1 MTGDEITML
10 EARRARWHRARS
22 PLKLVDT
29 TTDEFACGGLA
40 AYAEPPDMRIVVLPA
55 NPCQAHVRLNSEAA
69 EWFHQERPRPFD
81 GLTMQWG
88 HERRATSQALVVGTR
103 FGNDANWRQYVA
115 LHRHGGAEF
124 ATADVSWPINDRG
137 VRAFSLV
144 HITAF
149 AWTLLDLQHAAA
161 ERWGIE
167 GPWEVTLALRECGG
181 AYLGGFAEGWV
192 SPGEFR
198 YGQLRASS
206 GTPSTGGKPTRSSPR
221 LSQWT
226 LLTEP
231 RIPSGPHTGGTS
243 PTEASTRADS
253 IHEQPDSRA
262 RPTPRTAPVDTVR
275 YDMPFGRER
284 PNPCNVVRC

>member
-1 MTGDEITML
+1 MTGEEILML
-10 EARRARWHRARS
+10 EARRARWDLARS

-29 TTDEFACGGLA
+29 TTDEFGCGGLA

-55 NPCQAHVRLNSEAA
+55 DPCQAHVRLNSEAE
-69 EWFHQERPRPFD
+69 EWFHRERPRPFD
-81 GLTMQWG
+81 GRTMQWG
-88 HERRATSQALVVGTR
+88 HERRVTSQALVVGTR
-103 FGNDANWRQYVA
+103 FGNDTSWRQYVA

-149 AWTLLDLQHAAA
+149 AWTLLDLQQAVA

-181 AYLGGFAEGWV
+181 AYLGGLAEGWV

-198 YGQLRASS
+198 YGQPPCFERHALHRWEADALEPEALAMDIADRTENTFGTTHRRHLANRGEYEGRFDPRA
-206 GTPSTGGKPTRSSPR
+206 
-221 LSQWT
+221 
-226 LLTEP
+226 
-231 RIPSGPHTGGTS
+231 
-243 PTEASTRADS
+243 
-253 IHEQPDSRA
+253 A
-262 RPTPRTAPVDTVR
+262 R
-275 YDMPFGRER
+275 
-284 PNPCNVVRC
+284 